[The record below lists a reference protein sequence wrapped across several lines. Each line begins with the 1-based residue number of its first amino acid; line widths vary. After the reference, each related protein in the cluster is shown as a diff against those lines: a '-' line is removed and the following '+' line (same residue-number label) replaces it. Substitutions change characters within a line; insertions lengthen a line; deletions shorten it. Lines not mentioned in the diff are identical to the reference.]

1 MYDVYN
7 TFYNDI
13 KIWSFALR
21 IFFMHILL
29 LRILTTRYSSKIRN
43 NNQHWEFW
51 LVVLIMIGWS
61 DSIYRSKSDRIES
74 QSAGT
79 RVTAISLRI
88 RARIE
93 LVRAWR
99 PNLAWISRD
108 WMSKSELHNAW
119 EERDFLVETRNEGNT
134 RKKDSSSNFSSYR
147 EFDIEDCPRNRE
159 ELWSLEWNLWTIT
172 WQCWINIWATYL
184 LTFLLIGRSSV
195 RRTQES

>member
-1 MYDVYN
+1 
-7 TFYNDI
+7 
-13 KIWSFALR
+13 
-21 IFFMHILL
+21 MHILL

-119 EERDFLVETRNEGNT
+119 VTGRGIFLSRQEMRVTRE
-134 RKKDSSSNFSSYR
+134 KKDSSSNFSSYR
-147 EFDIEDCPRNRE
+147 EFDIEDCPWNRE
-159 ELWSLEWNLWTIT
+159 ELWSLEWNL
-172 WQCWINIWATYL
+172 
-184 LTFLLIGRSSV
+184 
-195 RRTQES
+195 

>member
-134 RKKDSSSNFSSYR
+134 RKKRLLLEFFFLSWIRYWRLSTKSRRALISWMKSLDDHLTVLNKYLSNLSVN
-147 EFDIEDCPRNRE
+147 ILIN
-159 ELWSLEWNLWTIT
+159 WTIFR
-172 WQCWINIWATYL
+172 N
-184 LTFLLIGRSSV
+184 
-195 RRTQES
+195 QES